1 MTKKSRNRNQINR
14 QDNSKKWLTIITILG
29 GCITI
34 ILGLLGLFPGLRTHL
49 GAYKEFSNPS
59 QLVVI
64 QSSIIY
70 QSVAKLITEDD
81 PSRLSFEEISMR
93 RPPVECL
100 NYQYPECEVILF
112 LGEWV
117 SPGDYS
123 INLVLSSAATSP
135 IIIHGPSITLVGYR
149 PLSDNVQDIFLNL
162 ALGSGGAT
170 VYRAFTLSEF
180 PLNGEQGSY
189 SSLPFKVDDPAK
201 SIGISQ
207 VAAINCEDAS
217 PCEEVI
223 FLEDASDV
231 EGIELTMPFLDTL
244 PPGWYSFELD
254 IAFSYNGEQYHS
266 DDTIKFDVIK
276 PSSVHAWYGFDG
288 SQPLR
293 PEFLQYSVSTGMYEY
308 PTTSPEPT
316 NDPGKLVYQYDY
328 TNLILDLQTNE
339 LTAFPVT
346 GFYSHKEQFMVDL
359 PAQTQISPEGTRLV
373 SAVFQDKGSNLELID
388 IRSLETTRLTSSN
401 DIREI
406 YPAWSPLGHQILY
419 LGLALSDTPI
429 LKKGEAD
436 LFIYDLETKI
446 IQRITYTPSVI
457 EIYPT
462 WINENEISFLFDSSN
477 NSQSGMD
484 YGLSKVNVSTG
495 DVWVVDQS
503 IVSSPF
509 INDMDYYSMNDI
521 LTISFFGD
529 DFKAFDLEGNLRVKS
544 QEPGETS
551 SRCTL
556 LDSIPLKQLCVGP
569 EGAYLTNT
577 LGDEVVWLI
586 RYSSNLP
593 TWPIVVQVPTGGFAI
608 LDVNNS
614 SLIQYDDRGTEI
626 NRWSMSEFKKVG
638 GLSGIYRPFLISGPI
653 D

>member
-14 QDNSKKWLTIITILG
+14 QDKSKKWLAIITILG
-29 GCITI
+29 GCTTI
-34 ILGLLGLFPGLRTHL
+34 ILGLLGLFPGLKTHL
-49 GAYKEFSNPS
+49 VAYKEFSNPS

-64 QSSIIY
+64 QRSIIH
-70 QSVAKLITEDD
+70 QSLAKLITEDD
-81 PSRLSFEEISMR
+81 PNRLSFEEISMR
-93 RPPVECL
+93 HPPVECL
-100 NYQYPECEVILF
+100 NYQYPECEVIVF
-112 LGEWV
+112 LGKWV
-117 SPGDYS
+117 SPGDYYM
-123 INLVLSSAATSP
+123 NLVVSSAATSP
-135 IIIHGPSITLVGYR
+135 IIIHGPSITLVGYQ
-149 PLSDNVQDIFLNL
+149 PLSDNVQEIFLNL
-162 ALGSGGAT
+162 GLGSGGAT

-180 PLNGEQGSY
+180 PLYGVQGSY

-207 VAAINCEDAS
+207 LAAINCEGVS

-244 PPGWYSFELD
+244 PPGWYSFELN
-254 IAFSYNGEQYHS
+254 IAFSYNGKQYNS

-293 PEFLQYSVSTGMYEY
+293 PEFLQYSVSTGKYEI
-308 PTTSPEPT
+308 PATSPELT

-328 TNLILDLQTNE
+328 TNLILELQTNE
-339 LTAFPVT
+339 ITAFPVT

-359 PAQTQISPEGTRLV
+359 PMQTQISPEGTRLV
-373 SAVFQDKGSNLELID
+373 SAVFQDKGSDLELLN
-388 IRSLETTRLTSSN
+388 IRSLETTSLTSSN

-406 YPAWSPLGHQILY
+406 YPAWSPSGQQILY

-436 LFIYDLETKI
+436 LFIYDLETTKI
-446 IQRITYTPSVI
+446 ERVTHTPSVI
-457 EIYPT
+457 EAYPT

-477 NSQSGMD
+477 NSQSEMD
-484 YGLSKVNVSTG
+484 YGLAKVNVSNG
-495 DVWVVDQS
+495 DEWVVNPS

-509 INDMDYYSMNDI
+509 INDMDYYPMNDI

-529 DFKAFDLEGNLRVKS
+529 EFMAFDLEGKLEVKS
-544 QEPGETS
+544 QELNETS
-551 SRCTL
+551 LRCTL
-556 LDSIPLKQLCVGP
+556 LDSIPLKQLCVGA

-577 LGDEVVWLI
+577 
-586 RYSSNLP
+586 
-593 TWPIVVQVPTGGFAI
+593 
-608 LDVNNS
+608 
-614 SLIQYDDRGTEI
+614 
-626 NRWSMSEFKKVG
+626 
-638 GLSGIYRPFLISGPI
+638 
-653 D
+653 